1 MASAATRATWQ
12 YKVTKW
18 LPWVAGAVLLA
29 GGVAFLI
36 AFVGNTGT
44 QENIHASPNAPVKD
58 MSGVPKSVPVDPKAR
73 LVAGKFITAAVTRK
87 DLKTAWNLAQPGSFV
102 RPKSMTLKEWMTG
115 NIPVQYFPAK
125 AIDGAAFKVE
135 TSFPKELTLNVYL
148 YAKKG
153 SGVDSQPFFIVLRP
167 HGEGKSKRW
176 LVTNFVPSA
185 GVPPVPVAEAGGG
198 VG

>member
-1 MASAATRATWQ
+1 M
-12 YKVTKW
+12 
-18 LPWVAGAVLLA
+18 VL
-29 GGVAFLI
+29 
-36 AFVGNTGT
+36 T
-44 QENIHASPNAPVKD
+44 
-58 MSGVPKSVPVDPKAR
+58 VPKSVPVDPKAR
-73 LVAGKFITAAVTRK
+73 VVAGKFITAAVTRK